1 MVQSHMTIGE
11 TTMAKDTNAVWS
23 EIDVASLTGE
33 QSAAYEALKVAQRKA
48 GELRTAFETL
58 MNEDAPEGKKLV
70 FGYRFGKL
78 SAAIVDDDRKP
89 SKASPAKQ
97 SLSEFLA
104 SQRAA
109 GART

>member
-1 MVQSHMTIGE
+1 
-11 TTMAKDTNAVWS
+11 MAKDSNAVWS
-23 EIDVASLTGE
+23 EIDVTTLDDGQRE
-33 QSAAYEALKVAQRKA
+33 AYEAYKA
-48 GELRTAFETL
+48 KSREAATLRTEFEV
-58 MNEDAPEGKKLV
+58 MMQAGVPEGKKLV

-89 SKASPAKQ
+89 AKASPAKQ

-104 SQRAA
+104 SQRNA

>member
-1 MVQSHMTIGE
+1 
-11 TTMAKDTNAVWS
+11 MAKDTKAVWS
-23 EIDVASLTGE
+23 EIDVASLTEE
-33 QSAAYEALKVAQRKA
+33 QRTMYEAYKA
-48 GELRTAFETL
+48 KSREAATLRTEFEQE
-58 MNEDAPEGKKLV
+58 MQGGVPAGKKLV

-78 SAAIVDDDRKP
+78 SAALVDDDRKP
-89 SKASPAKQ
+89 AKASPAKQ